1 MEKCII
7 VDKADLVRES
17 VGLLVHLGT
26 KKDFEQ
32 LQKELTKKFK
42 LSHDLYRKK
51 FELLKQIEKDAKAEF
66 KNDEGELEYYFGKE
80 NSDGSNI
87 GEVAILWTD
96 ILYRNHKSLKEYREQ
111 LDKLSEKEYC
121 EKFGNALACYNS
133 ILQSGEDFQSYTEP
147 IQVIRILMQMEIP
160 DETKWKLQQIF
171 LNKEEHW
178 NRIFAL
184 LKKAEKVLLPY
195 EEEMNELAKIFA
207 ACYQKILNDVTIKEL
222 VKNAIDVTLDDNE
235 QGTVVIPSF
244 LLPNYF
250 SIMADGKEKIDT
262 PYYLTVGILFDDK
275 FSISM
280 TSLKEKEEGSE
291 YMAKVLKLLSDRSK
305 LEILSY
311 IKNKKAY
318 GSELAKQLNLTNA
331 TVSHHMS
338 GLVNAGLVIME
349 KEDTKIYYRTNIE
362 EISEV
367 LNSCL
372 KYLTE

>member
-1 MEKCII
+1 MIYNLSI
-7 VDKADLVRES
+7 RNVIQN
-17 VGLLVHLGT
+17 LL
-26 KKDFEQ
+26 
-32 LQKELTKKFK
+32 
-42 LSHDLYRKK
+42 
-51 FELLKQIEKDAKAEF
+51 
-66 KNDEGELEYYFGKE
+66 
-80 NSDGSNI
+80 NI
-87 GEVAILWTD
+87 GLFSTSLFVIPCVIVAICIT
-96 ILYRNHKSLKEYREQ
+96 LYCKSLKFCI
-111 LDKLSEKEYC
+111 KP
-121 EKFGNALACYNS
+121 FS
-133 ILQSGEDFQSYTEP
+133 ILNNMSDIIIIDIG
-147 IQVIRILMQMEIP
+147 
-160 DETKWKLQQIF
+160 LQIS
-171 LNKEEHW
+171 KS
-178 NRIFAL
+178 
-184 LKKAEKVLLPY
+184 
-195 EEEMNELAKIFA
+195 
-207 ACYQKILNDVTIKEL
+207 
-222 VKNAIDVTLDDNE
+222 VKYI
-235 QGTVVIPSF
+235 
-244 LLPNYF
+244 
-250 SIMADGKEKIDT
+250 
-262 PYYLTVGILFDDK
+262 FDDK

>member
-1 MEKCII
+1 M
-7 VDKADLVRES
+7 
-17 VGLLVHLGT
+17 
-26 KKDFEQ
+26 
-32 LQKELTKKFK
+32 
-42 LSHDLYRKK
+42 
-51 FELLKQIEKDAKAEF
+51 
-66 KNDEGELEYYFGKE
+66 
-80 NSDGSNI
+80 
-87 GEVAILWTD
+87 
-96 ILYRNHKSLKEYREQ
+96 
-111 LDKLSEKEYC
+111 
-121 EKFGNALACYNS
+121 
-133 ILQSGEDFQSYTEP
+133 
-147 IQVIRILMQMEIP
+147 
-160 DETKWKLQQIF
+160 
-171 LNKEEHW
+171 
-178 NRIFAL
+178 
-184 LKKAEKVLLPY
+184 
-195 EEEMNELAKIFA
+195 
-207 ACYQKILNDVTIKEL
+207 
-222 VKNAIDVTLDDNE
+222 KNAIDVTLDDNE